1 MEHNTSLQPHV
12 VIMPSPGMGHL
23 IPVSEFAKHLVL
35 DHGFS
40 ATLIIANQ
48 TNSPFKAVKQALE
61 LNSLPNSINTIF
73 LPPVDISDLPS
84 GSEIEAQM
92 SAIVTRSLPALAE
105 SIRAITA
112 SHRVVSFVCDL
123 FSTESIAIAN
133 KFDIDAYIFS
143 TSTAMLLCL
152 CYHLPK
158 LDKTYSCEF
167 RDVPEMIQIP
177 GCVPIWGIDLIKP
190 LRDRKTGTY
199 ARMIHYWKKLS
210 LGKGIFI
217 NSFEEIEHGAIEA
230 LNGKQWDNPPVYPIG
245 PLIRT
250 TGVHNDGSD
259 ESGCL
264 KWLDNQS
271 PGSVLFVSFGSGG
284 TVSGEQLTELA
295 LGLEMSE
302 QKFLWFF
309 KCPTPSG
316 KAANA
321 SYLSAQNTVDPSGV
335 LPKGFLD
342 RTQNSGL
349 VVSSWAPQIQ
359 ILEHGSTGGFLTHC
373 GWNSTLESIMHG
385 VPLIAFPLFAEQ
397 TMNAVMLTDDMK
409 VARRPKPL
417 KNGIIERDEICKV
430 VKELMEGEE
439 GKRLRSKMGELKCA
453 ATSTL
458 AEAGSSAITFA
469 EAVKAWKNY

>member
-12 VIMPSPGMGHL
+12 IIMPSPGMGHL
-23 IPVSEFAKHLVL
+23 IPVSEFAKCLVL

-48 TNSPFKAVKQALE
+48 TKSPFKAVKQALE
-61 LNSLPNSINTIF
+61 ADSLPNYINTIF

-112 SHRVVSFVCDL
+112 SHRVISFVCDL

-133 KFDIDAYIFS
+133 EFDIDAYIFQHQ
-143 TSTAMLLCL
+143 LLCCCVYTGL
-152 CYHLPK
+152 CTNL
-158 LDKTYSCEF
+158 
-167 RDVPEMIQIP
+167 
-177 GCVPIWGIDLIKP
+177 GIDLIKP
-190 LRDRKTGTY
+190 LRDRKTETY
-199 ARMIHYWKKLS
+199 ARVIHYWKKLS

-250 TGVHNDGSD
+250 TGVRNDGSD
-259 ESGCL
+259 ESCCL

-284 TVSGEQLTELA
+284 TLSVNKNSCGF
-295 LGLEMSE
+295 S
-302 QKFLWFF
+302 KS
-309 KCPTPSG
+309 PTPSG

-321 SYLSAQNTVDPSGV
+321 SYLCAQNSVDPSGV

-373 GWNSTLESIMHG
+373 GWNSTLESIVHG

-397 TMNAVMLTDDMK
+397 TMNAVMLTDDLK
-409 VARRPKPL
+409 VAIRPKTM
-417 KNGIIERDEICKV
+417 KSGIIGRDEICKV
-430 VKELMEGEE
+430 VKKLMEGEE
-439 GKRLRSKMGELKCA
+439 GKRLRSKMEELKCA

-458 AEAGSSAITFA
+458 AEAGSSAKTFA
-469 EAVKAWKNY
+469 EAVSGWKNH